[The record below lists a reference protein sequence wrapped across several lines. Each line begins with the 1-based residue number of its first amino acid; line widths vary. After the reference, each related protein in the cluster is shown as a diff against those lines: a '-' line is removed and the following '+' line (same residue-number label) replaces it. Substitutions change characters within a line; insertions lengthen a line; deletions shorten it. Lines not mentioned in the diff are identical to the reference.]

1 MSLIARMAYNP
12 QLVWCLIAGSK
23 EKISTEHML
32 SIWDLGFANG
42 HNTKI
47 QMGQPSGSDLFVQ
60 RKVGGKSK
68 KVVKMR
74 SLKGRSR

>member
-12 QLVWCLIAGSK
+12 QLVWCLIAGRK

-42 HNTKI
+42 HNIKR
-47 QMGQPSGSDLFVQ
+47 QMAQPSGSDLFVQ
-60 RKVGGKSK
+60 RKAGGKSK

-74 SLKGRSR
+74 SLKGSSR

>member
-32 SIWDLGFANG
+32 SIWEKFGISPLSEVGFAIFAI
-42 HNTKI
+42 K
-47 QMGQPSGSDLFVQ
+47 QMGFAILPL
-60 RKVGGKSK
+60 
-68 KVVKMR
+68 
-74 SLKGRSR
+74 